1 MSWKILQW
9 AIIAVMVLIL
19 SVLITIAQRDD
30 YIQDDDHWSMVYE
43 AIQVP
48 ELVCDDFGNCVP
60 GDQKRFVL
68 FNEDGLTQPQCKDL
82 FDEHLRRLNNNGAVI
97 EYEIQCEHLMT
108 KGHGYLFQY
117 QNQWLL
123 PP

>member
-1 MSWKILQW
+1 MNWTIIRW
-9 AIIAVMVLIL
+9 AVVAVVVLVWSLAIFY
-19 SVLITIAQRDD
+19 AQRDD
-30 YIQDDDHWSMVYE
+30 HWSLVYE

-48 ELVCDDFGNCVP
+48 EQP
-60 GDQKRFVL
+60 GGQKRFVL
-68 FNEDGLTQPQCKDL
+68 FNEDGMTKPQCQDL

-123 PP
+123 P